1 MIENLKICLLEIIF
15 YILKFFIVLVQ
26 KLELLNVIL
35 VQVLRQILIFNY
47 NIDKMKKLMFIDRIN
62 FLSFRS
68 NFGLLRFKNLKIV
81 RKIFFFFRVE
91 KFLLVFFIKF
101 FFFKVF
107 YSFK

>member
-1 MIENLKICLLEIIF
+1 
-15 YILKFFIVLVQ
+15 
-26 KLELLNVIL
+26 
-35 VQVLRQILIFNY
+35 
-47 NIDKMKKLMFIDRIN
+47 MKKLMFIDRIN

-101 FFFKVF
+101 FFLKYFIVLSNFDKDF
-107 YSFK
+107 LYFFL